1 MFYVSQ
7 FISVYCTK
15 TATQFSQIYV
25 EAKNKIHIRKT
36 YTSHEVEVQ
45 FALVYYA
52 ITLIN
57 MLKSTT
63 VEEAVRKRMS

>member
-1 MFYVSQ
+1 MLYVSQ
-7 FISVYCTK
+7 FISVYFTK

-25 EAKNKIHIRKT
+25 EAKTKIHIRKN

-52 ITLIN
+52 IILIN
-57 MLKSTT
+57 KLKSTT
-63 VEEAVRKRMS
+63 VEEAVHKRMS

>member
-1 MFYVSQ
+1 MLYVSQ

-25 EAKNKIHIRKT
+25 EAKNKIHMRKD
-36 YTSHEVEVQ
+36 YTSHDHKVEVQ

-52 ITLIN
+52 IILIN
-57 MLKSTT
+57 MLR
-63 VEEAVRKRMS
+63 VQQ